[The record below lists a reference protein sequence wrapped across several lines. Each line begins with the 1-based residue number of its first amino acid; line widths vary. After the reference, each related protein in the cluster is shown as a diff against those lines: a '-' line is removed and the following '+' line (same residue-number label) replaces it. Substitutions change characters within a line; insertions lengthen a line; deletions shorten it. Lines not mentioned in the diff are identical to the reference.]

1 MRDIGKL
8 EDRIEN
14 LEVTSS
20 LTLLELDTKTLQ
32 IQDADG
38 LTRFKTGFFVDDFK
52 NTNLMDIG
60 DVDCNVTVDTDA
72 NELTVP
78 THLWSV
84 KPELALDPI
93 INTETADFSANLEL
107 LDPNV
112 KKTGDLVTLNYDEI
126 EWLGNP
132 LASRVENVNPF
143 NLTGF
148 YGKIKLEPASDTWVR
163 NVEVSGGSRTVTG
176 SVARTYVEK
185 KQISSKADDHIR
197 SRNVGFAA
205 DGLRPVTRFYPFF
218 DKTSSIDLLPKLVE
232 ISMVNG
238 IFTKGEK
245 VEAYVGGKKY
255 ACFRITQPDHK
266 SGDINSPSKT
276 FNANPYDTTSLLGTN
291 YSSSSTVLNVDIASI
306 DDEARGTYYG
316 YIPTTGNVTLLGQTS
331 KAQATVT
338 NVRLV
343 ADTYGDV
350 FGSFFFRDPLSTPP
364 PSLRFKVGTSTFK
377 LTSSSAN
384 EDPNIGSE
392 LISSGEAQYI
402 TSGKVNTIK
411 STNVTVRVPPPV
423 YRGRY
428 GGGGRRYV
436 VTGRFNWDGRL
447 QKYSW
452 QKYRSNLRKYGTNDS
467 RMSYGTGIPPNP
479 KGFSGYSRKSSP
491 SGGDGGPS
499 GPSTN
504 TSRSRRRGNSGGT
517 GGGPSGCLLYTS
529 PSPRD

>member
-1 MRDIGKL
+1 M
-8 EDRIEN
+8 
-14 LEVTSS
+14 
-20 LTLLELDTKTLQ
+20 
-32 IQDADG
+32 
-38 LTRFKTGFFVDDFK
+38 
-52 NTNLMDIG
+52 
-60 DVDCNVTVDTDA
+60 
-72 NELTVP
+72 
-78 THLWSV
+78 
-84 KPELALDPI
+84 
-93 INTETADFSANLEL
+93 
-107 LDPNV
+107 
-112 KKTGDLVTLNYDEI
+112 
-126 EWLGNP
+126 GNP

-143 NLTGF
+143 NLPGF

-185 KQISSKADDHIR
+185 KQVSSKADDHIR

-218 DKTSSIDLLPKLVE
+218 DKTSNIDLLPKLVE

-255 ACFRITQPDHK
+255 ACFRIAQPDHK
-266 SGDINSPSKT
+266 AGDINAPSKT

-306 DDEARGTYYG
+306 DDEARGSYYG
-316 YIPTTGNVTLLGQTS
+316 YIPTSGNVTLLGQTS

-350 FGSFFFRDPLSTPP
+350 FGSFFFRDPLATPP

-377 LTSSSAN
+377 LTSSFAN

-447 QKYSW
+447 QRYSW
-452 QKYRSNLRKYGTNDS
+452 QQYRNNLRRYGTNDS
-467 RMSYGTGIPPNP
+467 RGSFGTGIRSGQAAQGGGISSVNRAGTFGTGIPSNP
-479 KGFSGYSRKSSP
+479 KGFSGYSRKT
-491 SGGDGGPS
+491 D
-499 GPSTN
+499 N
-504 TSRSRRRGNSGGT
+504 RARRRGNA
-517 GGGPSGCLLYTS
+517 GGGSSG
-529 PSPRD
+529 